1 MSKGANVVRNYEKL
15 SKDALKQLKNQAL
28 HIESIVNDPKKVGDK
43 SEFGTVFDNIEKHP
57 KESTRNKSVFNNVK
71 QNYS

>member
-1 MSKGANVVRNYEKL
+1 M
-15 SKDALKQLKNQAL
+15 